1 MVPHGNISR
10 QTGRRARRA
19 LTIPVAALSN
29 FTEFAIPLSCLILIE
44 GRGARVADALSFAAL
59 FFPLGGATKTAT
71 VVPYQKEVTMSV
83 NVTWLSHA
91 CLSIDTGDAKLLVDP
106 FLTGNPLAP
115 VAPDDVQADYILVS
129 HGHGDH
135 VGDTVAIARR
145 TGATVISNFEIHN
158 WLLGQGVEKAH
169 PQHIGGG
176 FDYPWGR
183 VKLTIAHHGSA
194 LPDGSYG
201 GNPCG
206 FLFYIQGKKI
216 YHACDTGLFYDMKL
230 IGEEGI
236 DLAVL
241 PIGDNF
247 TMGPE
252 DSLRAVKLLSP
263 KRVLPIHYDTFDVIQ
278 QDAAAWKIRVEQE
291 TDAQVDLLK
300 PGESLSL

>member
-1 MVPHGNISR
+1 M
-10 QTGRRARRA
+10 
-19 LTIPVAALSN
+19 
-29 FTEFAIPLSCLILIE
+29 
-44 GRGARVADALSFAAL
+44 
-59 FFPLGGATKTAT
+59 
-71 VVPYQKEVTMSV
+71 EVK
-83 NVTWLSHA
+83 VTWYSHA
-91 CLSIDTGDAKLLVDP
+91 CFLIETDKARLLTDP
-106 FLTGNPLAP
+106 FLTGNPMAP
-115 VAPDDVQADYILVS
+115 VSAAEIEADYILVS

-135 VGDTVAIARR
+135 VGDTVPIAKR

-158 WLLGQGVEKAH
+158 WLAGQGIENAH

-206 FLFYIQGKKI
+206 FLFYIGGKKI

-236 DLAVL
+236 DLAIL

-247 TMGPE
+247 TMGPV
-252 DSLRAVKLLSP
+252 DALRAVKLIKP
-263 KRVLPIHYDTFDVIQ
+263 QQVVPIHYNTFDVIK
-278 QDAAAWKIRVEQE
+278 QDPNAWATKVEKDTAAKVM
-291 TDAQVDLLK
+291 VMK
-300 PGESLSL
+300 PGETMSL

>member
-1 MVPHGNISR
+1 M
-10 QTGRRARRA
+10 
-19 LTIPVAALSN
+19 TI
-29 FTEFAIPLSCLILIE
+29 
-44 GRGARVADALSFAAL
+44 
-59 FFPLGGATKTAT
+59 
-71 VVPYQKEVTMSV
+71 Q
-83 NVTWLSHA
+83 VTWLSHA
-91 CLSIDTGDAKLLVDP
+91 CLAIDTGEAKLLVDP
-106 FLTGNPLAP
+106 FISGNPLAP
-115 VAPDDVQADYILVS
+115 VAVEDVGADYILVS

-135 VGDTVAIARR
+135 VGDTVAIAQR

-158 WLLGQGVEKAH
+158 WLTQQGVAKAH

-176 FDYPWGR
+176 CDYPWGR

-206 FLFYIQGKKI
+206 FLFYIQGMKI

-252 DSLRAVKLLSP
+252 DSLRAVKLIAP
-263 KRVLPIHYDTFDVIQ
+263 RRVLPIHYDTFDIIQ
-278 QDAAAWKIRVEQE
+278 QDPAAWKTRVEKE
-291 TDAQVDLLK
+291 TGAQVDVLK
-300 PGESLSL
+300 PGQSLTL